1 MSHWMAMRRRA
12 LMAACGAVDVA
23 SLVFS
28 YTGTWTDTV
37 MEIDG
42 TQYRVLQLMSDG
54 TLTLDP
60 RMVNRVPFDVWCVRQ
75 GDTGE
80 TGSSDATYYGSG
92 SNHGIAGSCP
102 EGGGA
107 GTASFYSAPA
117 GANGAA
123 GGWNKVYG
131 IKAESISYNASV
143 GTIANLEG
151 IISISNTTRIGT
163 AWFTL
168 PSTNNGAGG
177 AGGSGAA
184 YGECSACGA
193 SWGSHYGRPG
203 SAGTP
208 GIVVIRIPM
217 N

>member
-12 LMAACGAVDVA
+12 LMAACGAVDVS
-23 SLVFS
+23 SLIFS

-80 TGSSDATYYGSG
+80 DGKSSPMTQYATGSD
-92 SNHGIAGSCP
+92 HGIAGACP
-102 EGGGA
+102 QGGGA
-107 GTASFYSAPA
+107 GSVKYYHAPD
-117 GANGAA
+117 GSDGVA
-123 GGWNKVYG
+123 GGWAMQLGV
-131 IKAESISYNASV
+131 KATSASYTASV
-143 GTIANLEG
+143 GSPANLNG
-151 IISISNTTRIGT
+151 IISVSNTTRTGT

-168 PSTNNGAGG
+168 PTSNNGAGG
-177 AGGSGAA
+177 AGGKGKTNATCSLC
-184 YGECSACGA
+184 GE
-193 SWGSHYGRPG
+193 SWGNSAG
-203 SAGTP
+203 SGKSGTP
-208 GIVVIRIPM
+208 GIVVIRIPIA
-217 N
+217 